1 MTAGA
6 IRRETRQLIK
16 ATSAGFTG
24 RERGRDRK
32 VRRSSFDVD
41 DRRAQVF
48 TRVADGSRAGGLG
61 WVDDLVRLAEE
72 YDLQY
77 RKPGERGPLQA
88 SGVRVLKVLC
98 TRFLRFASG
107 QLDPAVRTIALA
119 TGYTY
124 KTVHSALTRLKAHGF
139 LDWVRRSRVRDD
151 VAAGEAGPQRE
162 QVSNAY
168 HFPMSGL
175 AKAVLQ
181 RWKDLRERRRR
192 RQQATPATS
201 AAAPEADTP
210 PARRLPVDPEMRA
223 ALLAIEAGLEGA
235 NPITGEYTRSGVQG

>member
-1 MTAGA
+1 MTAAA

-16 ATSAGFTG
+16 ATTAGFTG
-24 RERGRDRK
+24 RPRGNDRK
-32 VRRSSFDVD
+32 VRRLSYDVD

-48 TRVADGSRAGGLG
+48 TRIADGTRAGGLG
-61 WVDDLVRLAEE
+61 WIDDLIRLAEE
-72 YDLQY
+72 YDLQH

-98 TRFLRFASG
+98 MRFLRFTTG
-107 QLDPAVRTIALA
+107 ELDPAVRTIAMA

-139 LDWVRRSRVRDD
+139 LDWVRRTQMRD
-151 VAAGEAGPQRE
+151 VEEGEAGPRRE

-168 HFPMSGL
+168 HFPMTGF
-175 AKAVLQ
+175 ANAVLQ

-192 RQQATPATS
+192 RLQGTATAAPATTL
-201 AAAPEADTP
+201 AATP
-210 PARRLPVDPEMRA
+210 PAERRLPSDPETR
-223 ALLAIEAGLEGA
+223 ALLLKMEAGLESA
-235 NPITGEYTRSGVQG
+235 NPIMGEYTRSGVQG